1 VTHISELMNQDA
13 LEHQIADGLI
23 MRRYL
28 ADTGISVLNYTTR
41 AVFSGQWTHETRLS
55 RGLVVDSDGRVL
67 ARPFE
72 KFFDLSQI
80 EVPR

>member
-1 VTHISELMNQDA
+1 
-13 LEHQIADGLI
+13 

-28 ADTGISVLNYTTR
+28 ATQEFQSSTTPP
-41 AVFSGQWTHETRLS
+41 ALWFSGQWTHETRLS

-72 KFFDLSQI
+72 KFFTC
-80 EVPR
+80 RR